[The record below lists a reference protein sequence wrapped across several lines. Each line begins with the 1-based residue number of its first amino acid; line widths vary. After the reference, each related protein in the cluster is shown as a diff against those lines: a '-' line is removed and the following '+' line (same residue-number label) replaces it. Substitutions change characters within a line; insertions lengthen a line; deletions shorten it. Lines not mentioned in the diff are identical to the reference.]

1 MNIKDF
7 NFSIS
12 GVIKIFENST
22 NYEIINTIIQIGE
35 NNLSN
40 LSNILIEILND
51 KKMDIYK

>member
-1 MNIKDF
+1 MNIKDI
-7 NFSIS
+7 NFPIS
-12 GVIKIFENST
+12 GIRKIFENSN
-22 NYEIINTIIQIGE
+22 NYEIIDTIIQIGE

>member
-12 GVIKIFENST
+12 GVRKIFENST